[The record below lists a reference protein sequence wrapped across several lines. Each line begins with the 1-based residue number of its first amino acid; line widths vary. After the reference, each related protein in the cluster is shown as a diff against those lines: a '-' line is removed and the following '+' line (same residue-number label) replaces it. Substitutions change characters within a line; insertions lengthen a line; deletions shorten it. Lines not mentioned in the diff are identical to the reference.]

1 MKVHKQVNPL
11 FSNYYVITQ
20 LDDVIGIS
28 DGIHTCHHHSPDTFF
43 MKGGSIKDM
52 AWMVIAGDGLH
63 NFSDGLAIG
72 KSSMTSL
79 L

>member
-1 MKVHKQVNPL
+1 
-11 FSNYYVITQ
+11 
-20 LDDVIGIS
+20 
-28 DGIHTCHHHSPDTFF
+28 